1 MVHLNTLFQCVQGNA
16 GLRVVWER
24 ENVSQDAAAAG
35 ARTMEVERQN
45 NVVDDTGMEVVF
57 RP

>member
-1 MVHLNTLFQCVQGNA
+1 MHLNTLFQCVQGNA
-16 GLRVVWER
+16 GLRVVSER
-24 ENVSQDAAAAG
+24 ENVSRDAAAAAG

-45 NVVDDTGMEVVF
+45 NVVDDTGIKVVF